1 MGLGMQQQQ
10 VGDDMKY
17 NMYDQQQM
25 GMDMQQMVGQD
36 QMTQQLTQQQQLA
49 GWQQNA
55 MMNPMGWG
63 QMGG

>member
-1 MGLGMQQQQ
+1 MM
-10 VGDDMKY
+10 
-17 NMYDQQQM
+17 
-25 GMDMQQMVGQD
+25 GQD

-55 MMNPMGWG
+55 MMNLMGWG

>member
-1 MGLGMQQQQ
+1 MQGM
-10 VGDDMKY
+10 M
-17 NMYDQQQM
+17 
-25 GMDMQQMVGQD
+25 GQD

>member
-1 MGLGMQQQQ
+1 M
-10 VGDDMKY
+10 
-17 NMYDQQQM
+17 NMQQM
-25 GMDMQQMVGQD
+25 GATGAAASKGLGGGQNMQGMMGQD